1 MWLCVVSFPGT
12 SDAEYASTRSGCV
25 IGISVGEGRVEF
37 LPPINFVF
45 YHPVSKM
52 VFIAMPAPPMRVGVV
67 NLHPLSR
74 ETWETGRCPPA
85 TPLRLLEASDVV
97 GEQCSSALVPG
108 SERPFTSAGQPG
120 LLATHSVT

>member
-25 IGISVGEGRVEF
+25 IGISVGEGRVEC
-37 LPPINFVF
+37 LLINFVF
-45 YHPVSKM
+45 YHPVSKI
-52 VFIAMPAPPMRVGVV
+52 VSPMRVGVV

>member
-45 YHPVSKM
+45 SKIVS
-52 VFIAMPAPPMRVGVV
+52 PMRVGVV

-108 SERPFTSAGQPG
+108 SERRFTSAGQPG